1 MNRVALFLILICAPY
16 PAAADAIRFAEIAET
31 AGIHFVHSTGA
42 RGDWHYIETMGSGC
56 ALFDADGDGD
66 LDLYLV
72 NGTNLSGQPVKGG
85 NALYRND
92 TDKTIH
98 LTDITES
105 SGAPGRGYGM
115 GCTAG
120 DADNDGDLDLYVTG
134 YPQNILYVNN
144 GDATFKD
151 ASRQANASGGGW
163 SAGAAFFDFEADGD
177 LDLYVVRYLTY
188 DPAREPVCERGGIRT
203 YCAPYRFRGAPD
215 LLYQNSGDGTYED
228 ISRRAG
234 IADPQGKGL
243 GVITLD
249 YDRDGDTDL
258 YVAND
263 TTPNFLYRN
272 DGDRFAE
279 IGTQVGAGLST
290 SGRPQA
296 SMGVDAGDVDGD
308 GRMDLIATNF
318 SYEPNALYRQR
329 EQGIFVE
336 SSARIGLAGPS
347 TLPLGFGTH
356 LFDADSDGDLDLF
369 VANGHIFPNVSDFS
383 SAESYPQ
390 TDQFFSNTAGVFED
404 VSDSAGFTS
413 PAVSRGSA
421 LGDVDGDGDLD
432 LIVLIAN
439 ARPHLYRNDTSQAP
453 AWLIVHLK
461 SKAQAANAIGARVT
475 LTAGGRTQSREVRS
489 QSGYLSSGDPRLHF
503 GLGRAVQI
511 DHLNIW
517 WPSGRAQSRRNISP
531 NQVLIIEE

>member
-1 MNRVALFLILICAPY
+1 MNRIALFLILICAPHY
-16 PAAADAIRFAEIAET
+16 VAADAIRFTEMAEK

-42 RGDWHYIETMGSGC
+42 KGGWHYIETMGSGC

-72 NGTNLSGQPVKGG
+72 NGANLPGQPVQGN

-92 TDKTIH
+92 TDKTIR
-98 LTDITES
+98 LTDITKS
-105 SGAPGRGYGM
+105 SGALGRGYGM
-115 GCTAG
+115 GCTVG

-134 YPQNILYVNN
+134 YPENILYVNN

-151 ASRQANASGGGW
+151 ASRQANVAASGW

-188 DPAREPVCERGGIRT
+188 DPAREPVCERSGVRT

-215 LLYQNSGDGTYED
+215 LLYQNSGNGAFED
-228 ISRRAG
+228 ISRQAG
-234 IADPQGKGL
+234 IADPRGKGL
-243 GVITLD
+243 GVLTLD
-249 YDRDGDTDL
+249 YDQDGDTDL
-258 YVAND
+258 YIAND

-272 DGDRFAE
+272 DGERFTEVGLEA
-279 IGTQVGAGLST
+279 GTSLSA

-296 SMGVDAGDVDGD
+296 GMGVDAGDVDGD
-308 GRMDLIATNF
+308 GHTDLIVTNF
-318 SYEPNALYRQR
+318 SYESNAFYHHT
-329 EQGIFVE
+329 EQGIFAE
-336 SSARIGLAGPS
+336 SSARLGLVGPS

-390 TDQFFSNTAGVFED
+390 TDQFFCNTAGVFED
-404 VSDSAGFTS
+404 VSESAGFAS

-421 LGDVDGDGDLD
+421 LGDIDTDGDLD
-432 LIVLIAN
+432 LVVIVAD
-439 ARPHLYRNDTSQAP
+439 ARPHLYRNDTPSVHP
-453 AWLIVHLK
+453 WVIVQIE
-461 SKAQAANAIGARVT
+461 SANRSAIGARVT
-475 LTAGGRTQSREVRS
+475 LTAGGRAQSREVRS

-503 GLGRAVQI
+503 GLGDAEQI
-511 DHLNIW
+511 DRLDIW
-517 WPSGRAQSRRNISP
+517 WPSGRTQTLLDLSP
-531 NQVLIIEE
+531 NRVLVIEE

>member
-1 MNRVALFLILICAPY
+1 MNRVALFLILICVPH
-16 PAAADAIRFAEIAET
+16 PTAADSIRFTEIAEK

-42 RGDWHYIETMGSGC
+42 KGGWHYIETMGSGC

-72 NGTNLSGQPVKGG
+72 NGANLPGRPVEGI

-92 TDKTIH
+92 TDKTIR
-98 LTDITES
+98 LTDITKF
-105 SGAPGRGYGM
+105 SGALGRGYGM
-115 GCTAG
+115 GCTVG
-120 DADNDGDLDLYVTG
+120 DADNDGDLDIYVTG
-134 YPQNILYVNN
+134 YPENILYVNN

-151 ASRQANASGGGW
+151 ASHQANVAAGGW

-188 DPAREPVCERGGIRT
+188 DPAREPMCERSGVRT

-215 LLYQNSGDGTYED
+215 LLYLNSGDGTFED
-228 ISRRAG
+228 ISQRAG
-234 IADPQGKGL
+234 IADSRGKGL
-243 GVITLD
+243 GVLSLD

-258 YVAND
+258 YIAND

-272 DGDRFAE
+272 DGDRFTE
-279 IGTQVGAGLST
+279 VGLETGTSLSA

-296 SMGVDAGDVDGD
+296 GMGVDAGDVDGD
-308 GRMDLIATNF
+308 GRTDLIVTNF
-318 SYEPNALYRQR
+318 SYESNAFYRHR
-329 EQGIFVE
+329 EQGIFSE
-336 SSARIGLAGPS
+336 SSARLGLVGPS

-390 TDQFFSNTAGVFED
+390 TDQFFRNTAGVFED
-404 VSDSAGFTS
+404 VSESAGFAS

-421 LGDVDGDGDLD
+421 LGDIDTDGDLD
-432 LIVLIAN
+432 LIVLVAN
-439 ARPHLYRNDTSQAP
+439 ARPHLYRNDTPP
-453 AWLIVHLK
+453 AHSWLIVQLK
-461 SKAQAANAIGARVT
+461 SANRSAIGARVT
-475 LTAGGRTQSREVRS
+475 LTAGDRIQSREVRS

-503 GLGRAVQI
+503 GLGDAEQI
-511 DHLNIW
+511 DRLDIW
-517 WPSGRAQSRRNISP
+517 WPSGRTQTLRNLPP
-531 NQVLIIEE
+531 NQILVIEE